1 MEEDSSEG
9 LSGTLRMF
17 YRHNQG
23 LQVWIL
29 GIGAP
34 LDR

>member
-9 LSGTLRMF
+9 LSGTLRVF
-17 YRHNQG
+17 DRHNQG

-29 GIGAP
+29 GIGAS
-34 LDR
+34 LDF